1 MKEENS
7 SMKSSPPLKALLCF
21 DAAMRLNSFSL
32 AADELSVTPG
42 AVGQQIRNLEQWLGV
57 SLFARQ
63 IRQIQPTPDGHA
75 YWAQIQPALA
85 QIVDASHAL
94 RDRHNNNVWLNMPPS
109 LAAKWFAR
117 RMAGFLESHPAVA
130 LHLSSSTTLADFSS
144 ERVDLAIRHFDGHAP
159 ELDVELLH
167 QDDARVYCT
176 PSYAAQFGLRL
187 PNDLRRAT
195 LLHNTLHPHWPDW
208 LQRFAQ
214 IGEEEARK
222 IPGIHFDQ
230 SLMAIE
236 AARRNQGVVIT
247 SEWLTQE
254 EVASGALIEPF
265 EQRLPLSKGYYLV
278 QPRHSILRPTVQAL
292 KEWLVN
298 QAHSADG
305 AQGISSNL

>member
-1 MKEENS
+1 MKT
-7 SMKSSPPLKALLCF
+7 SPPLKALLCF

-57 SLFARQ
+57 ALFTRQ
-63 IRQIQPTPDGHA
+63 IRQIQPTPDGQA
-75 YWAQIQPALA
+75 YWSQIQPSLL
-85 QIVDASHAL
+85 QIINASHAL
-94 RDRHNNNVWLNMPPS
+94 RDRHNNHVWLNMPPS

-117 RMAGFLESHPAVA
+117 RMAGFLESHPTVA

-167 QDDARVYCT
+167 QDDARVYCS
-176 PSYAAQFGLRL
+176 PAYAKQHGLNS
-187 PNDLRRAT
+187 PGDLRHAT
-195 LLHNTLHPHWPDW
+195 LLHNTLHPNWPDW
-208 LQRFAQ
+208 LQRFAG
-214 IGEEEARK
+214 IGEQEGRS

-278 QPRHSILRPTVQAL
+278 QPKHSILRPTVQAL
-292 KEWLVN
+292 KVWLMGE
-298 QAHSADG
+298 ARDASK
-305 AQGISSNL
+305 

>member
-1 MKEENS
+1 MKPP
-7 SMKSSPPLKALLCF
+7 PPLKALLCF

-57 SLFARQ
+57 SLFTRQ
-63 IRQIQPTPDGHA
+63 IRQVQPTPDGQA
-75 YWAQIQPALA
+75 YWARIQPALA
-85 QIVDASHAL
+85 QIIDASHAL

-117 RMAGFLESHPAVA
+117 RMAGFLESHPGVA
-130 LHLSSSTTLADFSS
+130 LHLSSSISLTDFSS

-167 QDDARVYCT
+167 QDDARVYCS
-176 PSYAAQFGLRL
+176 PAYIEQVGLRK
-187 PNDLRRAT
+187 PGDLRRAT
-195 LLHNTLHPHWPDW
+195 LLHNTLHPHWSDW
-208 LQRFAQ
+208 LQRFAG
-214 IGEEEARK
+214 IGDEEGRG

-254 EVASGALIEPF
+254 EVASGVLVEPF
-265 EQRLPLSKGYYLV
+265 AQRLPLTKGYYLV
-278 QPRHSILRPTVQAL
+278 QPKHSILRPTVQAL
-292 KEWLVN
+292 KAWLIELAN
-298 QAHSADG
+298 QP
-305 AQGISSNL
+305 SNE

>member
-1 MKEENS
+1 MKT
-7 SMKSSPPLKALLCF
+7 SPPLKALLCF

-42 AVGQQIRNLEQWLGV
+42 AVGQQIRNLEQWLGLA
-57 SLFARQ
+57 LFTRK
-63 IRQIQPTPDGHA
+63 IRQIQPTPDGQA
-75 YWAQIQPALA
+75 YWSQIQPSLL
-85 QIVDASHAL
+85 QIINASHAL

-117 RMAGFLESHPAVA
+117 RMAGFLERHPAVA

-144 ERVDLAIRHFDGHAP
+144 ERVDLAIRHFNGHAP

-167 QDDARVYCT
+167 QDDARVYCS
-176 PSYAAQFGLRL
+176 PGYAEQHGLNS
-187 PNDLRRAT
+187 PGDLRHAT
-195 LLHNTLHPHWPDW
+195 LLHNTLHPNWPDW
-208 LQRFAQ
+208 LQRFAG
-214 IGEEEARK
+214 IGEQEGRK

-278 QPRHSILRPTVQAL
+278 QPKHSILRPTVQAL
-292 KEWLVN
+292 KVWLMEE
-298 QAHSADG
+298 ARDASK
-305 AQGISSNL
+305 

>member
-1 MKEENS
+1 MKT
-7 SMKSSPPLKALLCF
+7 SPPLKALLCF

-32 AADELSVTPG
+32 AADELNVTPG

-57 SLFARQ
+57 ALFTRQ
-63 IRQIQPTPDGHA
+63 IRQIQPTPDAQA
-75 YWAQIQPALA
+75 YWSQIQPSLL
-85 QIVDASHAL
+85 QIINASHAL

-167 QDDARVYCT
+167 QDDARVYCSPAYAEQHGLNS
-176 PSYAAQFGLRL
+176 PS
-187 PNDLRRAT
+187 DLRRAT
-195 LLHNTLHPHWPDW
+195 LLHNTLHPNWPEW
-208 LQRFAQ
+208 LQCFAGIDEQ
-214 IGEEEARK
+214 EGRD

-278 QPRHSILRPTVQAL
+278 QPKHSILRPTVQAL
-292 KEWLVN
+292 KLWLMGE
-298 QAHSADG
+298 AKA
-305 AQGISSNL
+305 APK